1 MAAPFQNP
9 LAFTEA
15 LDAVAGRQV
24 TPSAFRTAEW
34 AGVDVEIRQ
43 RAFFSAG
50 VESAGFLDRS
60 REFILDY
67 LAKTIDPATGGLKA
81 QGRQQFVRD
90 MREFAIREG
99 LGRVDPTTGTID
111 PVIRESDLRDLRSI
125 ARLQLIF
132 DTQVESAMAYGYW
145 RQGLSRVNLATFPAQ
160 RFIRIRPV
168 LTPRPYHAANE
179 NVVKLKTD
187 IAFWLDMNR
196 DFNVPWGPWGF
207 NSGMGVE
214 DVSRREAIALGLLR
228 PDEKLDP
235 APLMPYNAMMQASAA
250 RLSTV
255 SRANLRRAG
264 LAATPPANQPAPA
277 SPTVNPRQSTATPG
291 STPVGNALKDHQRST
306 RKEKAVAKE
315 AVDTIAL
322 VHGDGTLPDLPVRFG
337 SGTKGHYNGREIK
350 VGKSAGHQLCQAVHE
365 IGHFLDH
372 RGVPG
377 AGFTSES
384 LLPGDMDAV
393 MTAIRASAAYTS
405 LRDDPDYQ
413 RNRKYR
419 RYQMKSVELWA
430 RAYTQFIAEESGH
443 LDMQA
448 ELQKRREGKTGY
460 WKDSQWEA
468 SDFAPIRTAIRD
480 LFVKL
485 NWMKP

>member
-1 MAAPFQNP
+1 MAAFAAPI
-9 LAFTEA
+9 AFSEA
-15 LDAVAGRQV
+15 IDAIEGRQV
-24 TPSAFRTAEW
+24 TPSPNRTAEW
-34 AGVDVEIRQ
+34 ADVDVEIRQ

-50 VESAGFLDRS
+50 VESAAFLDRS

-67 LAKTIDPATGGLKA
+67 LAKNIDPATGGLKA

-99 LGRVDPTTGTID
+99 LGRVDPTTGKID
-111 PVIRESDLRDLRSI
+111 PAIRESDLRDLRSI

-187 IAFWLDMNR
+187 LAFWLDMNR

-214 DVSRREAIALGLLR
+214 DVSRREAIALGILR

-235 APLMPYNAMMQASAA
+235 APLMPYNAMIQASAA
-250 RLSTV
+250 QLSHATLST
-255 SRANLRRAG
+255 LRRAG
-264 LAATPPANQPAPA
+264 VAATPPASAPA
-277 SPTVNPRQSTATPG
+277 NTPVAPRPTTAGTG
-291 STPVGNALKDHQRST
+291 SVPVGNALKDHKRST
-306 RKEKAVAKE
+306 RKEKALAKE
-315 AVDTIAL
+315 AADTIAL
-322 VHGDGTLPDLPVRFG
+322 VHGDGKLPDLTVRFG
-337 SGTKGHYNGREIK
+337 TGSGGHYNGREIK
-350 VGKSAGHQLCQAVHE
+350 VGKTAGSQLCQAVHE

-372 RGVPG
+372 HGL
-377 AGFTSES
+377 AGSGYTSNIAA
-384 LLPGDMDAV
+384 GDLQETLD
-393 MTAIRASAAYTS
+393 AIRTSAAYIS
-405 LRDDPDYQ
+405 LRDDAAYKANADY
-413 RNRKYR
+413 RT
-419 RYQMKSVELWA
+419 YQLKRVELWA

-443 LDMQA
+443 LGMQA
-448 ELQKRREGKTGY
+448 ELQKRRDGKTGY
-460 WKDSQWEA
+460 WKDSQWTP
-468 SDFAPIRTAIRD
+468 SDFAPIRAAIRK